1 MSLIYQL
8 FHRNFLTFILI
19 KIQSVIYLSIV
30 SNNDTGNIIQE
41 YITKGTPTMFQVV
54 FLDLHVL
61 MLLKNDKTGNKLVTI
76 NFGIVQRSKYSSF

>member
-61 MLLKNDKTGNKLVTI
+61 MLLKNDKTGNKLVTM
-76 NFGIVQRSKYSSF
+76 NFGIVQKIKI

>member
-61 MLLKNDKTGNKLVTI
+61 MLLKNDKTGNKLVTM
-76 NFGIVQRSKYSSF
+76 NFGIV